1 MENII
6 IIPETEKQSSVI
18 KAFLKE
24 MKIQFKTEA
33 DDTEMSKEEF
43 FARIEEI
50 KQQVRNGNVKTLT
63 PQLRTDLF
71 KSVL

>member
-24 MKIQFKTEA
+24 MKIRFKTQR
-33 DDTEMSKEEF
+33 DDAEMTKEEF
-43 FARIEEI
+43 LAKLDRAEDQIIEG
-50 KQQVRNGNVKTLT
+50 KTTAVKTSDELHSF
-63 PQLRTDLF
+63 LESL
-71 KSVL
+71 

>member
-43 FARIEEI
+43 FARIEES